1 MLTRPFSADPFA
13 MLLDPERVARE
24 VACSERL
31 QRLQRRIY
39 RPLDKPM
46 IPRSLV
52 EATSAAEFDRL
63 VDTELD
69 EPDSDMDLSA

>member
-46 IPRSLV
+46 IPRSLA
-52 EATSAAEFDRL
+52 EPATAAEFDRL
-63 VDTELD
+63 VESEPD
-69 EPDSDMDLSA
+69 EPADDIDFSA